1 MKKTNKDKSVI
12 ALGDKMDRKALNRAK
27 KNFEKSKGV
36 PYDLRVKN
44 LNSGDSEW

>member
-1 MKKTNKDKSVI
+1 MKNTNKDKSAI
-12 ALGDKMDRKALNRAK
+12 ALGGKIDRKALNRAK